1 MDLGIA
7 DRTAIVCGASAGLG
21 KAIAATLA
29 GEGVQ
34 VTMVARGAERLAQSA
49 DEIESDSAM
58 KVKQVAAD
66 ITTVEGRAAAL
77 ARCPRPD
84 ILINNAGG
92 PPIGD
97 FRKLTRADWLSALNA
112 NMLSAIDLI
121 NAVLDGMIEQ
131 GFGRIIN
138 ITSYMVKA
146 PVAMLSLSNGARAG
160 LTGYIGGIART
171 VAQHNV
177 TLNNLLPGQ
186 FNTDRLRSNHEKIA
200 AAQGQTLAIAQRRFI
215 DQIPAQRFGAAEEF
229 GAYAAF
235 LCSQQA
241 GFVTGQ
247 NVLMDG
253 GEYAGLF

>member
-7 DRTAIVCGASAGLG
+7 DKTAIVCGASAGLG

-34 VTMVARGAERLAQSA
+34 VTMVARGAERLGQSA
-49 DEIESDSAM
+49 DEIELASAM
-58 KVKQVAAD
+58 KVIQVVAD
-66 ITTVEGRAAAL
+66 ITTAEGRAAAL
-77 ARCPRPD
+77 EQCPKPD

-92 PPIGD
+92 PPVGD
-97 FRKLTRADWLSALNA
+97 FRQLTRADWLTALNA

-121 NAVLDGMIEQ
+121 NAVLDSMIDQ

-160 LTGYIGGIART
+160 LTGYVGGIART
-171 VAQHNV
+171 VMQHNV

-200 AAQGQTLAIAQRRFI
+200 AARGQTLAEVQRHFVK
-215 DQIPAQRFGAAEEF
+215 QIPAQRFGVAEEF

-247 NVLMDG
+247 NVLLDG